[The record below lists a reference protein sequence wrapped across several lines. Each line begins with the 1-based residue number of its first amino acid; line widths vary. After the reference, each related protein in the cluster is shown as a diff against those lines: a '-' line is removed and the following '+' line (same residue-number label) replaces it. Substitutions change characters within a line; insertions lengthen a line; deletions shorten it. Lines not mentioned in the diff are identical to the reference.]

1 MMMMIMVMTDRRFV
15 LNSRPEDPNL
25 VSIYYVLHFLIV
37 SYIFKYQFYTEARF
51 LHATSAIGSRINNF
65 RRPASLRH
73 AGILF
78 LDGNELG

>member
-51 LHATSAIGSRINNF
+51 LHATLACVPVELSS
-65 RRPASLRH
+65 SLYSSM
-73 AGILF
+73 
-78 LDGNELG
+78 